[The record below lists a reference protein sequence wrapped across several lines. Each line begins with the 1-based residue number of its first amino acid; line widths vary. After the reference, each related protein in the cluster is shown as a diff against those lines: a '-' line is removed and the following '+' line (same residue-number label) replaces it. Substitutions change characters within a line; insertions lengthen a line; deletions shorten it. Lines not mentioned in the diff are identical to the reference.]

1 MKMLLWVMA
10 VLMTLSLG
18 AGVPQAPQLGTC
30 TPLPGICRACTTC
43 GYCKNC
49 AKGGGRC
56 SVCAPPSS
64 GSGVG
69 PPAPILPLPP
79 SRLHAVMRD

>member
-1 MKMLLWVMA
+1 MLLAMLVVM
-10 VLMTLSLG
+10 MTLSLG
-18 AGVPQAPQLGTC
+18 AGVVQEPQMGTC
-30 TPLPGICRACTTC
+30 TPLPGICRACTNC
-43 GYCKNC
+43 HYCANC

-69 PPAPILPLPP
+69 PQAPILPLPP
-79 SRLHAVMRD
+79 GRLHAVLHD